1 MDEREKRLRALLD
14 QQNYPSVYLFKFIIK
29 KDDDKMIEIK
39 KCFDEVAEFEIHPSK
54 NGNYISVSIKQM
66 MLSTDDIMLR
76 YERVGKIDHVIVL

>member
-29 KDDDKMIEIK
+29 NEQDKMLEIK

-54 NGNYISVSIKQM
+54 NGNYISLSIKQM
-66 MLSTDDIMLR
+66 MMNTEDIMVR
-76 YERVGKIDHVIVL
+76 YERVGKIENVIML